1 MRNSSFLS
9 SKEICQVISDMK
21 ILKFNLTV
29 EDIETILDALVF
41 EEKVEKSTTSDGNCD
56 EQVKMYRTVAS
67 TWSVPSNNVCLFF
80 KFKSYMKTIFLG
92 YEEVLE
98 YVGAIQPNCSYFNE
112 WLNVE

>member
-41 EEKVEKSTTSDGNCD
+41 EQKVEKSTTSDGNCD
-56 EQVKMYRTVAS
+56 GQVNMYRTVAS
-67 TWSVPSNNVCLFF
+67 
-80 KFKSYMKTIFLG
+80 KMSYTF
-92 YEEVLE
+92 
-98 YVGAIQPNCSYFNE
+98 
-112 WLNVE
+112 